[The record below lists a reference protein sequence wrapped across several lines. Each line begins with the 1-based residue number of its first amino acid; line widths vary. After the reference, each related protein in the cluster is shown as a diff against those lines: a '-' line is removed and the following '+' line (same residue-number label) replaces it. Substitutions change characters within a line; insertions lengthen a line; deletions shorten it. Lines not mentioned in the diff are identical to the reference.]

1 MVGKIHKKK
10 ISEYT
15 EAAENDDKQS
25 DRGDEADEMILDHV
39 EPVPSGS
46 ESENGDNANNEHN
59 KSSDSV
65 NANDDAG
72 VSDDAPTGLNY
83 DTDYNSAAEA
93 DGDEGKK
100 AKKRKASKKT
110 TDVESDDEPLNGGS
124 PKKKRSKSGGK
135 AKGNVKGKAKAKKA
149 SHKDDDGEDDDEGD
163 DGEEEEYEVK
173 DIVGHKTERGV
184 SYFLIRW
191 KGYTK
196 ADDTWEPEE
205 TLSCPEIIERYKKK
219 VSLHFCVNSLCVYVC
234 VHNFYFKKGWCG

>member
-46 ESENGDNANNEHN
+46 DSENGDNVNNEHN
-59 KSSDSV
+59 KSSDSIT
-65 NANDDAG
+65 ANDDAG
-72 VSDDAPTGLNY
+72 VSDDVPTGLNY

-93 DGDEGKK
+93 DEDESKK
-100 AKKRKASKKT
+100 AKKRKPAKKT
-110 TDVESDDEPLNGGS
+110 TDLESDDEPINGGS
-124 PKKKRSKSGGK
+124 PKKKSRKSTGK
-135 AKGNVKGKAKAKKA
+135 AKGAAKAKGKKITQ
-149 SHKDDDGEDDDEGD
+149 KDDNDDEEAEGD
-163 DGEEEEYEVK
+163 EEEYEVK

-196 ADDTWEPEE
+196 ADDTWEPED
-205 TLSCPEIIERYKKK
+205 TLNCPEIIERYKKK
-219 VSLHFCVNSLCVYVC
+219 VSFIFSNCNC
-234 VHNFYFKKGWCG
+234 

>member
-72 VSDDAPTGLNY
+72 KFLAKMKSQENVSFKELREEPKKTKRLVNETAPRTNIHNPIGRKSKRAI
-83 DTDYNSAAEA
+83 T
-93 DGDEGKK
+93 
-100 AKKRKASKKT
+100 KKRVFYG
-110 TDVESDDEPLNGGS
+110 DMDE
-124 PKKKRSKSGGK
+124 
-135 AKGNVKGKAKAKKA
+135 
-149 SHKDDDGEDDDEGD
+149 
-163 DGEEEEYEVK
+163 
-173 DIVGHKTERGV
+173 
-184 SYFLIRW
+184 
-191 KGYTK
+191 
-196 ADDTWEPEE
+196 
-205 TLSCPEIIERYKKK
+205 
-219 VSLHFCVNSLCVYVC
+219 
-234 VHNFYFKKGWCG
+234 